1 MVCTFCSVGLVF
13 APVTPKNTAVA
24 RSSNRPLFSMAT
36 MVLSKVGAAG
46 LSAIAQNFGLLLRHA
61 RLDRGLDSHRP

>member
-1 MVCTFCSVGLVF
+1 MF

-24 RSSNRPLFSMAT
+24 RSSNRPLFSRAT

-46 LSAIAQNFGLLLRHA
+46 LSAIVRISACCCAIPASIAG
-61 RLDRGLDSHRP
+61 